1 MTKEIITNKE
11 ILNMEQLDSVNG
23 GTVAEFT
30 DIWSALEK
38 QAGALGTVDSA
49 LRTILDHLPGGKIG
63 TAAWRN
69 VAAPLAEKAL
79 KECYGID
86 AYISIGWGGSDFRS
100 SGNTYSKNGKGL
112 SHQEVLN
119 IINNAA

>member
-1 MTKEIITNKE
+1 MTNEIITNKE
-11 ILNMEQLDSVNG
+11 ILSMEQLDSVNG

-30 DIWSALEK
+30 D
-38 QAGALGTVDSA
+38 DSA

-69 VAAPLAEKAL
+69 AAAPLAEKAL
-79 KECYGID
+79 KDCYGID